1 MLMFGPLQL
10 TLRVYSLVSP
20 IFPEPR
26 PLDWSGKL
34 RQRATLNRDWT
45 CLLVEQPLHMWS
57 EYWRAWQLGRS

>member
-26 PLDWSGKL
+26 PLEWSGKL
-34 RQRATLNRDWT
+34 KQEQ
-45 CLLVEQPLHMWS
+45 LLTVIGLVS
-57 EYWRAWQLGRS
+57 